1 MGLAKTAQELH
12 AITLNGETNNLNKL
26 KEKSNDCQKVSWPQ
40 YAIIFPNLEVF
51 IYPNVIKWGILA
63 DSLG

>member
-26 KEKSNDCQKVSWPQ
+26 KEKSNDCQKVS
-40 YAIIFPNLEVF
+40 
-51 IYPNVIKWGILA
+51 
-63 DSLG
+63 